1 MKKVLFIDR
10 DGTII
15 KEPPDEQVDSLEK
28 LEFYPGVIV
37 SLYRIVTELDFELV
51 MVSNQDGLGTPSF
64 PEKDFWP
71 AHNKMLK
78 ILENEGISFS
88 DILIDRTLPEDKAD
102 TRKPGTGL
110 LNTYLYGQYDLKN
123 SFVIGDR
130 LSDIQLAK
138 NLKAQAIWLNDEEHE
153 DAVFCCSDWQ
163 RIYRFLKAGN
173 RKAVVERKTCE
184 TAVRVEIDLN
194 GRGQSEISTGI
205 GFFNHMLEQVA
216 RHSGCDLR
224 ISVQGDLDVD
234 EHHTVEDTAL
244 TLGQAVD
251 RALGSKKGIGRY
263 GFVLP
268 MDDSLAQVALDFSG
282 RSYLNWNVGFKREK
296 IGSMPTELFEHFF
309 YSFCTAAKCNLAVQ
323 ADGQNEHHKI
333 EAIFKGFARA
343 FKQAAVIEDSAS
355 AIPST
360 KGVL

>member
-37 SLYRIVTELDFELV
+37 NLSRIVSELDFELV
-51 MVSNQDGLGTPSF
+51 MVTNQDGLGTSSF
-64 PEKDFWP
+64 PEEDFWP
-71 AHNKMLK
+71 AHNKMLQ
-78 ILENEGISFS
+78 ILEGEGITFS
-88 DILIDRTLPEDKAD
+88 DILIDRSLPEDQAD
-102 TRKPGTGL
+102 TRKPGTGML
-110 LNTYLYGQYDLKN
+110 GKYIHGEYDLNK

-138 NLKAQAIWLNDEEHE
+138 NLKAQAIWLSDGPHEE
-153 DAVFCCSDWQ
+153 AVFCSRDWQ

-173 RKAVVERKTCE
+173 RKAVVERKTSE
-184 TAVRVEIDLN
+184 TNIRVEIDLN
-194 GRGQSEISTGI
+194 GRGQSEINTGI
-205 GFFNHMLEQVA
+205 GFFDHMLEQVA
-216 RHSGCDLR
+216 RHSACDLR

-251 RALGSKKGIGRY
+251 QALGSKKGIGRY
-263 GFVLP
+263 GFFLP
-268 MDDSLAQVALDFSG
+268 MDDALAQIALDFSG
-282 RSYLNWNVGFKREK
+282 RSYLNWKVDFKREK

-309 YSFCTAAKCNLAVQ
+309 YSFCQAAQCTLAVQ
-323 ADGQNEHHKI
+323 ADGKNEHHKI
-333 EAIFKGFARA
+333 EAVFKGFARA
-343 FKQAAVIEDSAS
+343 FKQAAAIDNSDP